1 MKSSVAHEETTPG
14 TRRDAI
20 LAAALAVFT
29 EKGIEAT
36 TIEDIRLRSQASVGS
51 IYHHFGTKEGIAAA
65 LFVAT
70 LNDYWG
76 RLIAAIDGK
85 THAQRA
91 MHALVDA
98 HIHWIVDYPDLARF
112 LFSRRQAVSAAH
124 EQLVRQHTADHLR
137 QLFSFFKPW
146 LKDGTLRRM
155 PFELYV
161 AILMGPAQ
169 ELSRHWL
176 GGRISIDPREAI
188 DELSGAAWRSLAAD
202 LKVDANGA
210 GQ

>member
-1 MKSSVAHEETTPG
+1 MKSSTIKEASIPVG
-14 TRRDAI
+14 RREAI
-20 LAAALAVFT
+20 LAAALSVFT
-29 EKGIEAT
+29 EKGIEVT
-36 TIEDIRLRSQASVGS
+36 TIDDIRQRSQASVGS

-65 LFVAT
+65 LFVAS
-70 LNDYWG
+70 LDDYWG
-76 RLIAAIDGK
+76 RLVAAIDGE
-85 THAQRA
+85 TLAQRA
-91 MHALVDA
+91 IRALLDA
-98 HIHWIVDYPDLARF
+98 HIHWIVANPDLARF

-124 EQLVRQHTADHLR
+124 EDMVRQHTADHLKR
-137 QLFSFFKPW
+137 LFHFFKPW

-176 GGRISIDPREAI
+176 GGRVSLDPREAI

-202 LKVDANGA
+202 PNEA
-210 GQ
+210 GK